1 MELDAEAGI
10 PAPQV
15 LQLATLG
22 AARIMGMDKDL
33 GQVRPGKLAD
43 LVLIDG
49 DPTKDISDVRK
60 VALTVKDGVIYD
72 PAELYR
78 EMGIAPR

>member
-1 MELDAEAGI
+1 
-10 PAPQV
+10 
-15 LQLATLG
+15 
-22 AARIMGMDKDL
+22 MDRDL
-33 GQVRPGKLAD
+33 GQVRQGKLAD

-60 VALTVKDGVIYD
+60 VALTVKDGVIYN